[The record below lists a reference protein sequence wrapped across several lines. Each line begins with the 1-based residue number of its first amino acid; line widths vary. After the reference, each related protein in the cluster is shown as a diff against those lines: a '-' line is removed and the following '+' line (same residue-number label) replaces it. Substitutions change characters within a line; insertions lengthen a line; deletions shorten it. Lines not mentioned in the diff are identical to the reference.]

1 MESGTNLEGLNMTKY
16 HSLVFRLTGIIFFL
30 FIMTIG
36 ILLFLVNY
44 QMDHSQM
51 NHEQM
56 HDQMNNNK

>member
-1 MESGTNLEGLNMTKY
+1 MTNY